1 MFLAL
6 ATGILLQQLPR
17 YQGSGSRMA
26 PQRSPAVPAAQG
38 VQREARE
45 NTGMVR
51 GLESRLEEEVNL
63 YRLEEA
69 QGEAQPESINT
80 PSNGNQGR
88 KRCRREGKEQHL
100 KQRPDE
106 FMLGLVRKEK
116 SLQHQAP
123 ACDVLPP
130 QPGRPSAAPHPLPK
144 PVPVSP
150 TQLCSVFQ
158 QPHHAAPACLRR
170 FNKTDGDVFGLTA

>member
-1 MFLAL
+1 
-6 ATGILLQQLPR
+6 
-17 YQGSGSRMA
+17 MA
-26 PQRSPAVPAAQG
+26 PVPAAQG
-38 VQREARE
+38 ARSEARE
-45 NTGMVR
+45 NTGMVQ

-69 QGEAQPESINT
+69 QGETRPESINT

-88 KRCRREGKEQHL
+88 KRRGRREDKEQCL

-123 ACDVLPP
+123 ACDGVPL
-130 QPGRPSAAPHPLPK
+130 QPGHPSAAPHPLLK
-144 PVPVSP
+144 PVPLSP

-158 QPHHAAPACLRR
+158 QPHRAGSPATLPQHAFRGLIRQMEMYWGLRLDNQFPLDRNICLCRV
-170 FNKTDGDVFGLTA
+170 TTL